1 MPTRSG
7 SEYIEKID
15 NLHSSIWI
23 DGQKVNGKISEHQA
37 FKGVIKSQ
45 AVLYDLQ
52 LKESN
57 RDIMTF
63 RSPVTGNLVGTSFL
77 EPKTKEDLEKRRLMT
92 QVWAKSSGG
101 FLSRSPDYMNTVMM
115 SFASAAAIF
124 SEQDE
129 RFTKNMLTIFE
140 NAREQDLSFTHTF
153 INPQVNRSSYYVE
166 NFTQTIS
173 AQTTEIKDD
182 GIVINGARLLATQG
196 GITDEILVF
205 PANTAGHN
213 KDLAYGFSIPS
224 NTPGLKFI
232 CREPFSYRDSAFDHP
247 LGSRFD
253 EVDSIVVFDQV
264 LVPWDRVLF
273 YENPL
278 IAQKIY
284 QESSFHLLA
293 AHQVTCR
300 RIVKLEMVLG
310 IAQKLID
317 SIQVGEYQHIHE
329 KISEI
334 FVGLESLKALLLASE
349 VNAKADKWGT
359 MVPDANPL
367 QPSIL
372 LFARLYPR
380 CTEILQLIGASG
392 LMAIPTEADFSSEIG
407 ADLDLYLQGAIV
419 GAEEKVKIFRLAWDI
434 SMSAFGSRQSLYER
448 FFFGDAVRLAS
459 GLYMSYPKEK
469 YVKLIDQFL
478 DEY

>member
-1 MPTRSG
+1 MPIRSG
-7 SEYIEKID
+7 SEYIDKID
-15 NLHSSIWI
+15 CMQSEIWV
-23 DGQKVNGKISEHQA
+23 DGKKVNGKISEHQA
-37 FKGVIKSQ
+37 FKGVMKSQ
-45 AVLYDLQ
+45 AALYDLQ

-63 RSPVTGNLVGTSFL
+63 HSPDTGNLVGTSFL

-92 QVWAKSSGG
+92 QIWAKSSGG
-101 FLSRSPDYMNTVMM
+101 FLGRSPDYMNTVMM
-115 SFASAAAIF
+115 TFAAAADIF

-129 RFTKNMLTIFE
+129 RFTKNMLSIFE

-153 INPQVNRSSYYVE
+153 INPQVNRSSYYIE

-205 PANTAGHN
+205 PANSAGHN

-224 NTPGLKFI
+224 NTPGLKFL
-232 CREPFSYRDSAFDHP
+232 CREPFSYRESAYDHP

-253 EVDSIVVFDQV
+253 EVDSIVVFNQV
-264 LVPWDRVLF
+264 LVPWERVLF
-273 YENPL
+273 FENPN
-278 IAQKIY
+278 IAQRVY
-284 QESSFHLLA
+284 QESSFHLQA
-293 AHQVTCR
+293 VHQVTSR
-300 RIVKLEMVLG
+300 RIIKLEMILG
-310 IAQKLID
+310 LAQKLID
-317 SIQVGEYQHIHE
+317 SIQVGEYQHIHD

-334 FVGLESLKALLLASE
+334 YVGLESLRALLLTSE
-349 VNAKADKWGT
+349 LNAKVDKWGT
-359 MVPDANPL
+359 MVPEANPL
-367 QPSIL
+367 QAAIL

-380 CTEILQLIGASG
+380 CMEILQLIGASG
-392 LMAIPTEADFSSEIG
+392 LMAIPTEADFSSEVG
-407 ADLDLYLQGAIV
+407 ADLDKYLQGAIV
-419 GAEEKVKIFRLAWDI
+419 GGEEKVKIFRLAWDM

-459 GLYMSYPKEK
+459 GLYMSYPKEN
-469 YVKLIDQFL
+469 YVKLVDQFL
-478 DEY
+478 EDY